1 MTDDGL
7 SWRVVPYST
16 DERDD
21 YPVCADAIVDYTV
34 IVSLGEAA
42 LACT

>member
-1 MTDDGL
+1 MADDGL

-16 DERDD
+16 DERDK
-21 YPVCADAIVDYTV
+21 VCADAIVNYTV

-42 LACT
+42 LAWT